1 MIGSTTYSKWNEI
14 SIHSEVCKNLERCN
28 VIALAKIYTELRFV
42 KSGRV
47 NFLTNLKSE
56 FTVPFF
62 LEFSTLPLYRLWQKG
77 QHQVFDESLLES
89 FLTSYRRGWREKPS
103 EASCVAA
110 NFRGI
115 LLITTFDLSQLFFW
129 LLPRDRLQ
137 KKKRNHRSRSV
148 PGNSKAI
155 LGRRNRRLEI
165 LGQEI
170 LGSAPPPAEISL
182 QCKILDSYLFIQ
194 FNLWV
199 FQALSG
205 KYCYAEMNK

>member
-1 MIGSTTYSKWNEI
+1 MKGSKKYSKWDEI
-14 SIHSEVCKNLERCN
+14 SSHSRVCKNLERCN
-28 VIALAKIYTELRFV
+28 VTALAKQY
-42 KSGRV
+42 G
-47 NFLTNLKSE
+47 N
-56 FTVPFF
+56 FF
-62 LEFSTLPLYRLWQKG
+62 LDFSSLPLYQLWQKG
-77 QHQVFDESLLES
+77 QHEVFDKSLLES

-170 LGSAPPPAEISL
+170 LGSAPPPTEISQ
-182 QCKILDSYLFIQ
+182 QCKILDSYPFFSSISEFLK
-194 FNLWV
+194 L
-199 FQALSG
+199 
-205 KYCYAEMNK
+205 

>member
-1 MIGSTTYSKWNEI
+1 MKNIKKII
-14 SIHSEVCKNLERCN
+14 SQRITGWKGKYMVQKHFLFNN
-28 VIALAKIYTELRFV
+28 DN
-42 KSGRV
+42 KS
-47 NFLTNLKSE
+47 LTSSVWWE
-56 FTVPFF
+56 
-62 LEFSTLPLYRLWQKG
+62 STLKFSDKLQKG
-77 QHQVFDESLLES
+77 P
-89 FLTSYRRGWREKPS
+89 T

-110 NFRGI
+110 NFQGI

-170 LGSAPPPAEISL
+170 LGSAPPPAEISQ
-182 QCKILDSYLFIQ
+182 QCKILDSYPFFQ
-194 FNLWV
+194 FSLSV
-199 FQALSG
+199 FQALSE
-205 KYCYAEMNK
+205 KYIGT